1 MKLTLQL
8 VVVVLNVQPN
18 FSDTV
23 EPRFNQEP
31 DLTNCQGTGEI
42 CSLYRTPPFNEFFG
56 KTTKMETKYVNKYFD
71 LIFKSL

>member
-8 VVVVLNVQPN
+8 VVVVLNAQPN

-31 DLTNCQGTGEI
+31 DLTNCQRTGEI
-42 CSLYRTPPFNEFFG
+42 RSLYGTPPFNEFFG

>member
-8 VVVVLNVQPN
+8 VVVVLNPQPN
-18 FSDTV
+18 FPDSV

-42 CSLYRTPPFNEFFG
+42 CSLYGTPPFNEFSG
-56 KTTKMETKYVNKYFD
+56 KLPKWKGNM
-71 LIFKSL
+71 